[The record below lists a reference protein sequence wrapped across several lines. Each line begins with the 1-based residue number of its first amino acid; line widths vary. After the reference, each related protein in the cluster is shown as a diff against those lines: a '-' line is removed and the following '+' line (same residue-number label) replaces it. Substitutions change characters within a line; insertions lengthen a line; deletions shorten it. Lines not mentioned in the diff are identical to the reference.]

1 MNSKKLRWTA
11 SSLALAGMLVLG
23 ACATDDDPGTGT
35 TLPGTG
41 TTLPGTVVVPMSD
54 TGTTLPDMGTTTVP
68 DNGTS
73 STSGG

>member
-41 TTLPGTVVVPMSD
+41 TTLPGT
-54 TGTTLPDMGTTTVP
+54 GTTLPDMGTTTVP
-68 DNGTS
+68 GTGTS

>member
-41 TTLPGTVVVPMSD
+41 TTLPGT
-54 TGTTLPDMGTTTVP
+54 GTTLPDMGTTTVP
-68 DNGTS
+68 GNGTS

>member
-23 ACATDDDPGTGT
+23 ACATDDDPGPDT

-41 TTLPGTVVVPMSD
+41 TTLPD

>member
-41 TTLPGTVVVPMSD
+41 TTLPGT
-54 TGTTLPDMGTTTVP
+54 GTTLPDMGTTTLP
-68 DNGTS
+68 DMGTS